1 MPAIVM
7 LDMAT
12 QGRCAAIT
20 NIRKGFL
27 LPRGEDVTPASQ
39 KIVFMCAENIGHF
52 EPMIVHGSDRNVLAA
67 LTMSSGSN
75 NSSGL
80 TVERVAVLSDM
91 QVASGGPQFRMA
103 EQNLNAAEIHASF
116 QQVSS
121 KGVAE
126 RMWMNRL
133 GDAG

>member
-20 NIRKGFL
+20 NIREGFL
-27 LPRGEDVTPASQ
+27 LPRGEDVAPPSQ

-52 EPMIVHGSDRNVLAA
+52 EPMIVHGSGWNVLAA

-80 TVERVAVLSDM
+80 IVERVAVS
-91 QVASGGPQFRMA
+91 ATCR
-103 EQNLNAAEIHASF
+103 
-116 QQVSS
+116 
-121 KGVAE
+121 
-126 RMWMNRL
+126 
-133 GDAG
+133 